1 MRKETTS
8 VIVITL
14 ALMLIGA
21 LMVYSTSALNAKL
34 DGLLARH
41 LIYVAVGLCALFVA
55 SRFDYHRFRDPMIYR
70 GLLLG
75 TLGLLVLVLV
85 LGVEV
90 DGGRRWLRIGPFQ
103 FQPSEFAKFTLIVF
117 LAVKLTQNREHVK
130 EFWRG
135 FVPPICYAGVFAGLV
150 LAERDLGVP
159 VVMMAVTF
167 IMLCIAGVRWR
178 YLVISAVPA
187 LAAVGAAVVLAPHR
201 MQRLTAFLDP
211 WPHRSGASFQLI
223 QSLAAFAQGSVWG
236 RGAGASEQKLYY
248 LPAAHTDFVF
258 AVVGE
263 ELGLVGT
270 VTVVLLFGLF
280 LHNAFRIASFAHD
293 QFGAMLAT
301 GIASLILFQAS
312 FIMAVTTGLLPTK
325 GLPLP
330 FISYGGTALIV
341 MLGLVGVLV
350 NVGVQAHAPAPLRK
364 PHPALAQGRA

>member
-1 MRKETTS
+1 MKKETTS
-8 VIVITL
+8 VIVLTL
-14 ALMLIGA
+14 ALMLIGI
-21 LMVYSTSALNAKL
+21 LMVYSTSALNANV
-34 DGLLARH
+34 GWLLPRH
-41 LIYVAVGLCALFVA
+41 LVYAAAGLCALFVG
-55 SRFDYHRFRDPMIYR
+55 SRFDYHHFRDPLIFR
-70 GLLLG
+70 ILVLT
-75 TLGLLVLVLV
+75 TLAFLALVLV
-85 LGVEV
+85 LGAEV
-90 DGGRRWLRIGPFQ
+90 DGGRRWIRIGPGQ
-103 FQPSEFAKFTLIVF
+103 FQPSELAKFTLIVL
-117 LAVKLTQNREHVK
+117 LAVKLTQNREHVH

-135 FVPPICYAGVFAGLV
+135 FVPPICMAGVFAGLV

-159 VVMMAVTF
+159 VVMMAVSY

-178 YLVISAVPA
+178 YLMISAVPA
-187 LAAVGAAVVLAPHR
+187 LGLVVAAVLFAPHR

-211 WPHRSGASFQLI
+211 WQYRNGASFQLI
-223 QSLAAFAQGSVWG
+223 QSMAAFAQGSVWG

-263 ELGLVGT
+263 ELGLIGT
-270 VTVVLLFGLF
+270 LTVVALFGLF
-280 LHNAFRIASFAHD
+280 IYNAFRIGACARD

-330 FISYGGTALIV
+330 FISYGGTSLIV

-350 NVGVQAHAPAPLRK
+350 NIGVQASPPAPLRK